1 MLRREK
7 VVFRRQS
14 DVFPVKNEGFPAKSV
29 TKRSLPGTKRG
40 LSSWAD
46 GQKRCFPGECPMI
59 DNLPKIREKH
69 TLPGSQS
76 AGARTISAETAR
88 YALASRGISAFR
100 SGIHVPG
107 LFCVVRGR
115 ITRFSRFR
123 GLGSAYDHG
132 QKEVYSASLPEPLLQ
147 MQAGHP
153 IYCGRRQNEVY
164 LGCEVDSKG
173 GGQRLKEQGFIRW
186 G

>member
-1 MLRREK
+1 MRGRLTFRTQVIHRSELTLIYSDQWPFREK

-59 DNLPKIREKH
+59 DNLQKIREKH

-76 AGARTISAETAR
+76 AGARTISAETAK
-88 YALASRGISAFR
+88 YAPFSQPGHFR
-100 SGIHVPG
+100 
-107 LFCVVRGR
+107 F
-115 ITRFSRFR
+115 
-123 GLGSAYDHG
+123 
-132 QKEVYSASLPEPLLQ
+132 
-147 MQAGHP
+147 
-153 IYCGRRQNEVY
+153 
-164 LGCEVDSKG
+164 
-173 GGQRLKEQGFIRW
+173 
-186 G
+186 